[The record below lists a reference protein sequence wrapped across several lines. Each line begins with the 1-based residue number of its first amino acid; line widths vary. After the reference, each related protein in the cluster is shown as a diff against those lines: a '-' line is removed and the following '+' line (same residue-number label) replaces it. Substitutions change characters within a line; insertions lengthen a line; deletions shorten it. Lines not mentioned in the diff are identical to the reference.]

1 MVVHIKHLG
10 CTNRPVDGISR
21 WFHLYFLEAVNG
33 AVAME
38 EDEDLIEDGDYE
50 LPDKDWTYN
59 EQEEYGEDLVDEQ
72 DILGR
77 TTA

>member
-1 MVVHIKHLG
+1 MVVHIRHLG
-10 CTNRPVDGISR
+10 CINRPVDGISR

>member
-1 MVVHIKHLG
+1 
-10 CTNRPVDGISR
+10 
-21 WFHLYFLEAVNG
+21 
-33 AVAME
+33 ME

-59 EQEEYGEDLVDEQ
+59 EQEEYGEDLIDEQ

>member
-10 CTNRPVDGISR
+10 CINRPVDGISR

-38 EDEDLIEDGDYE
+38 EDEDLLEDGDYE

>member
-1 MVVHIKHLG
+1 
-10 CTNRPVDGISR
+10 
-21 WFHLYFLEAVNG
+21 
-33 AVAME
+33 ME
-38 EDEDLIEDGDYE
+38 EDEDLLEEGDYE

>member
-10 CTNRPVDGISR
+10 CINRPVDGISR

-50 LPDKDWTYN
+50 LPDRDWTYN

>member
-10 CTNRPVDGISR
+10 CINRPVDGISR

-38 EDEDLIEDGDYE
+38 EDEDLIGDGDYE

-72 DILGR
+72 DLLFLEM
-77 TTA
+77 

>member
-1 MVVHIKHLG
+1 MKVHIKHLG
-10 CTNRPVDGISR
+10 CANRPIDGLPR
-21 WFHLYFLEAVNG
+21 WFHLYFLEAANG

-50 LPDKDWTYN
+50 LPDKDWVYD
-59 EQEEYGEDLVDEQ
+59 EQEDYGEDLVNEQ
-72 DILGR
+72 DLLGC